1 MKRFLNNI
9 AIFGMALWGLLLIED
24 VITTYAFNEITT
36 RKYGVWNDIL
46 HSDMDANMII
56 LGNSRAWCQYSPQ
69 ILDSVLGTSTYNIGI
84 DGSAF
89 NRQLVRYE
97 IYRHY
102 QHSAPKYIIQNVEFF
117 TLGYTIGY
125 EREQFMPYLIY
136 PYFRERISAIEPFSF
151 GELYIPMYRYYV
163 SNVYDE
169 YTKYDFPITRGYL
182 GEENSWDG
190 SKIKEVEPYRA
201 EIDSNSL
208 ELFIDYIENTKR
220 EGTQLIFV
228 LAPIYKEA
236 TSKVLNITE
245 IHGLYYDL
253 SEKYNIPILDYANCW
268 ISQDTTYFF
277 NATHLNKQGAEL
289 FSTKLAH
296 DIDSLGIIKLQ

>member
-1 MKRFLNNI
+1 MKRFFRNI
-9 AIFGMALWGLLLIED
+9 AIFSMALWGFLLIED
-24 VITTYAFNEITT
+24 IITTYAFNKITT

-84 DGSAF
+84 DGSCF
-89 NRQLVRYE
+89 NRQLARYE

-136 PYFRERISAIEPFSF
+136 PYFRERISSIEPFSF

-208 ELFIDYIENTKR
+208 ELFIDYIENAKR

-228 LAPIYKEA
+228 F
-236 TSKVLNITE
+236 V
-245 IHGLYYDL
+245 
-253 SEKYNIPILDYANCW
+253 
-268 ISQDTTYFF
+268 
-277 NATHLNKQGAEL
+277 
-289 FSTKLAH
+289 
-296 DIDSLGIIKLQ
+296 